1 MLIKL
6 FLVTEND
13 YIQFIKDNGLPDK
26 DHKLLDE
33 FEMMTSD
40 IEELIDHIKNK
51 GIEVSNQLY
60 DYVVDFSPRSSSL
73 STHIFLKP
81 RIDLKESHTA
91 SNDSSPLELHAAII
105 KRIQELADER
115 NKTVAEA
122 AKLGGIRQ
130 STISE
135 IMNGRSKHPKV
146 STILQYCQGCNISLS
161 EFFDTHYFKTSLSN

>member
-6 FLVTEND
+6 LLLTENE
-13 YIQFIKDNGLPDK
+13 YTQFIKDKVLPNK

-33 FEMMTSD
+33 FEMMTPY

-60 DYVVDFSPRSSSL
+60 DYVVDYGVMSE
-73 STHIFLKP
+73 THILLKP
-81 RIDLKESHTA
+81 SNDYKEKHTP

-115 NKTVAEA
+115 NKTVTET

-161 EFFDTHYFKTSLSN
+161 EFFDTHYFKASLSN